1 MSSQDEKK
9 KGGSKLP
16 SRQLGV
22 LDATMIVM
30 GSMIGSGV
38 FITSAESSRL
48 TGAPGYLLLAWL
60 ISGLMT
66 ISGAVC
72 AAEIAAMMPRVG
84 GQYVFLRTAYSPAV
98 GFLFGWAMFLVVQ
111 SGTIAAVAVA
121 FAKFLGVF
129 LPAVAADNDLISPI
143 QAGGYALSLSTQQ
156 LTAVGLVGLLTLV
169 NMGGLSIGKWVQ
181 NTFTFTKTAALLGL
195 IVLGLFWGW
204 NVNSAAYTAS
214 WWDSAANGW
223 SSRAA
228 SPGLPFDGAPALVL
242 LLGMAMIGPLFSQ
255 SAWNNVTF
263 TGGEVKDPGRTF
275 PIALLV
281 GTLSVVVLYVLAN
294 LAYLVTLSF
303 AGIAH
308 APNDRVGTAAL
319 EAILGAPGA
328 KVMAGAILISTFG
341 CVNGLVLAGA
351 RIYYAMARDG
361 LFFRPAAL
369 LNRRGAPAAAL
380 AAQGLWAAFLTLP
393 VTAVRD
399 EAGVVKFG
407 NLYNQLLEYVI
418 PVDVMFYS
426 LMVGSVVAMRIKAP
440 WLKRPYRTIAYPLP
454 AVIYIGLAVFLAADF
469 IYMRP
474 STSGMGFL
482 IVLAGLPVY
491 WAWSRSAAAATS
503 SAPKSDPTAP

>member
-1 MSSQDEKK
+1 MIAHDEKK
-9 KGGSKLP
+9 SGSKPP

-38 FITSAESSRL
+38 FITSAESLRL

-66 ISGAVC
+66 ISGAAC

-111 SGTIAAVAVA
+111 CGTIAAVAVA

-129 LPAVAADNDLISPI
+129 VPAVAADNYLISPI
-143 QAGGYALSLSTQQ
+143 QARRYAVSLSTQQ
-156 LTAVGLVGLLTLV
+156 LTAVALVVFLTAV
-169 NMGGLSIGKWVQ
+169 NMGGLSIGKWIQ
-181 NTFTFTKTAALLGL
+181 NTFTFTKTAALMGL

-204 NVNSAAYTAS
+204 NTESAAYTAS
-214 WWDSAANGW
+214 WWNSAANGW
-223 SSRAA
+223 SSKTA
-228 SPGLPFDGAPALVL
+228 SPGLPLEGAPALVL
-242 LLGMAMIGPLFSQ
+242 LLGSAMIGPLFSQ

-275 PIALLV
+275 PISLMV

-294 LAYLVTLSF
+294 FAYVVTLTYS
-303 AGIAH
+303 GIAN

-319 EAILGAPGA
+319 EAILGPAGA

-361 LFFRPAAL
+361 LFFRAAAR
-369 LNRRGAPAAAL
+369 LNRKGAPAAAL
-380 AAQGLWAAFLTLP
+380 LAQGLWAAFLTLP
-393 VTAVRD
+393 VTAATD
-399 EAGVVKFG
+399 QAGVIKFG
-407 NLYNQLLEYVI
+407 NLYNELLEYVI

-426 LMVGSVVAMRIKAP
+426 LMVGAVVAMRIKAP

-469 IYMRP
+469 IYLKP
-474 STSGMGFL
+474 TTSGMGFL

-491 WAWSRSAAAATS
+491 WAWSRRGAGPVAAEPRNEPAA
-503 SAPKSDPTAP
+503 P